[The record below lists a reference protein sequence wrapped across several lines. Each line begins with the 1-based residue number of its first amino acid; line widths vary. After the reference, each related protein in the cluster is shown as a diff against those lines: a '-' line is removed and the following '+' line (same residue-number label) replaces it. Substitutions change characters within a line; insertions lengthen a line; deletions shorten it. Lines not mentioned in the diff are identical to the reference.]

1 MTQSTDASI
10 PCENCTRTG
19 FPILFTRYGIAY
31 SATKQEREALKQMT
45 PKAPMQPVPGLST
58 VSSNVRMLRAGYL
71 YLYLEG
77 SSSNAWKAYAIHEH
91 GYVSEFA
98 IESPASARAQKACQR
113 SSHAGNASLVWL
125 EDAEHIKTV
134 WYLFNPDPLDTAHL
148 YNVIRPHRSKLM
160 KQFSPQKWL
169 AGDHTQAHSTT
180 VSALEINIFE
190 YAALTNEKLQ
200 RCSDALMYGLMG
212 SNAQERGWG
221 DYEEAVEY
229 EKPSMNPSAAMIGVT
244 ETDTRM
250 LTRRQ
255 PGYAEAHGPR
265 LQQIKDFLIQNK
277 GAVLA
282 CDDALGIA
290 QELGHMQNEAQL
302 LYTRWQVEQAPG
314 YHYGVTNEWVFQSA
328 LGAQSMQELVK
339 QGAAQKVKDR
349 RQMREQMR
357 LPEYDAPFERELM
370 MEAAQRRRNGE
381 AEEDILRAMQAKRA
395 QKQREKDKARQ
406 EILDRLE
413 HQEMQQAAQAGDA
426 EFEKLFDV
434 EGAQKIF
441 AEQARVHENAQT
453 VLRAIGRD
461 QVAVL
466 KSDGFA
472 QAMGR
477 YSDKEDAINQPG
489 GGADLS
495 LQLAQAM
502 TGTETNAEG
511 QKLLA
516 ETELLGENVLGRLLS
531 LNQED
536 LRLALA
542 ALEAEVQSSQQ
553 KLQAATAPQ
562 DVSLSNK
569 LANQLRLSASHISL
583 LDNGLSHIDAA
594 QATNAP
600 ALLRKTAW
608 ASHIYNLLGARTLAM
623 VKSVPASQLEGKM
636 VHSLAVGAL
645 ATLGRTA
652 QQEIATLR
660 TDVQENAQRI
670 ALRAKKLQAVGNP
683 ETRKGREQALQRARR
698 GAPGTR
704 VAMLG
709 SLFDLCVL
717 VSKGGNALAL
727 QNGRSAAELGGQ
739 LLQLTGGFYALRAQ
753 AYQETIFK
761 GARGVNI
768 YKYKALQQGLDSI
781 NLAHLRGL
789 RSMAFRFLGPAAL
802 VFGVLDS
809 IDAYKSAHRG
819 QYAVAVAQMASAVG
833 TVFTA
838 GGFLAGT
845 IALGAAPATAGA
857 WAATAALLGV
867 VGAVLVIGSIA
878 VLMVLSEDEWITWLR
893 DIPLNKA
900 RKNQKPIHDDLQ
912 ETLQKFA
919 SVKENILPA

>member
-77 SSSNAWKAYAIHEH
+77 SSNAWKAYAIHEH

-221 DYEEAVEY
+221 DYEEIIKKPASTPGEY
-229 EKPSMNPSAAMIGVT
+229 AADPSGSR
-244 ETDTRM
+244 RM
-250 LTRRQ
+250 VSVTRRQ

-406 EILDRLE
+406 EILDRFE

-542 ALEAEVQSSQQ
+542 ALEAEVQNSQQ

-623 VKSVPASQLEGKM
+623 VKSVPASQFEGKM

-761 GARGVNI
+761 GARGVDI

-802 VFGVLDS
+802 VFGVLDLM
-809 IDAYKSAHRG
+809 DAKKSFQRD
-819 QYAVAVAQMASAVG
+819 QEAVAVAQIASAVG

-838 GGFLAGT
+838 LGFWAGT
-845 IALGAAPATAGA
+845 AALSTFG
-857 WAATAALLGV
+857 ATAAAWAGVATLLGV
-867 VGAVLVIGSIA
+867 VGAVLVIGSIIVILLLEESA
-878 VLMVLSEDEWITWLR
+878 WITWLR
-893 DIPLNKA
+893 DNPLNKE
-900 RKNQKPIHDDLQ
+900 RKGEKPIHSDLH
-912 ETLQKFA
+912 ETLQQFA
-919 SVKENILPA
+919 SVQENMA